1 MSMTL
6 TPAQIAELQ
15 TKRDAN
21 DYAGAYDLME
31 SWTAGSVDPDVELVH
46 TWLLG
51 AGDINRGEGPF
62 AALVQAYNQRQ
73 GLLRGRPV
81 SEADNQE
88 ASDYI
93 ARLVID
99 HALANSAIPDFEQIT
114 RFDAEGGRYLYRD
127 PAYNGD
133 TTQSQAANWTGTFL
147 ISPFGKDETGRL
159 LSTGTPNAMDTLD
172 DLKNVL
178 FAHGAFKKG
187 ILANFPLPPDSPK
200 GWGSAKDAIIELD
213 EKERLF
219 PAEYVGT
226 RFSPLD
232 NLIADMMEGRAA
244 ESGFDLVRTLDK
256 NDTLD
261 QLMSAWRGRVVSGT
275 TDDSFATTAATFFAG
290 IASDTQRNT
299 RLERL
304 DGKSAEELVAL
315 ANSDAKYRNA
325 LLSLSA
331 FALELDASDYASRNL
346 DLYDPATGAGSLTRR
361 YLEDRAD
368 MLVFKQQFDRH
379 DLAYDETLGVDDYPA
394 TTGFVGN
401 WHYTDYAWTDR
412 FGDPV
417 RLGIDGNGLAVPY
430 NQIKFGSEAGET
442 LEGLDPDPLVSG
454 GGQDRLY
461 GGAGDDVLD
470 GKGGTDH
477 LEGGTGVDTYHLA
490 TDGSVDTIL
499 DVDGQGAI
507 EIDGESIAGTYSV
520 AGWDDNSYRDAADQV
535 KLTVDGNDLRLYRR
549 DGETWQA
556 VGRVQDWESGELGLT
571 LDDTP
576 FEPGEG
582 LGGEAR
588 QTIEATDA
596 TRFTKIWGNAA
607 PLDVFINN
615 GRKSWSSGSSGD
627 DRFYL
632 GTDYDTALGNGG
644 HDLLVGGPGRDY
656 LVGGPGWGD
665 ADVAANDH
673 DAVIGG
679 SGIDILDG
687 GVGDD
692 TLIAMD
698 NPDQRLSGGSGE
710 QGEWLMGNDG
720 DDRLY
725 GSSDADVLTGGAGND
740 EIRGGEGQDILLGDA
755 DLMPVRRYMGVTEGG
770 ITREWTWDDAS
781 SSYQSAL
788 IDAFTLIPSD
798 SFEWT
803 ADFDETDYTLDP
815 TYGFMTNQRVVD
827 GGGNDILHGEG
838 GDDFIAGQ
846 TGDDMLYGGDG
857 DDILYGDDSQPLP
870 DGSATG
876 NDILHAG
883 AGADRLYG
891 GQGDDVLNADED
903 DGDRDELYGGEDMD
917 VLYGGTGGDRLD
929 GGAGGDILEA
939 GPDGS
944 ELFGGE
950 GNDYLQGGAGDDTLD
965 GGIDDDSYRLSG
977 GADRIDDAAGSD
989 AYLISADSLTDA
1001 ASVTEIADSD
1011 GLGRLVFD
1019 GERIEADTL
1028 EAVDDSHWEAKNGR
1042 YRLHLTGGTLV
1053 ITAEPAA
1060 DHPGQVRVLGFSD
1073 GDFGLTLPEP
1083 VDDSN
1088 HPPETGATLAD
1099 QSIDE
1104 ASAFELVLPAD
1115 AFSDPDGDSLSLA
1128 ARQSNGD
1135 PLPGWL
1141 AFDASTATFTGTPGD
1156 ADVGD
1161 LSIQVTAT
1169 DPDGETASQT
1179 FALTVNDINQAPQ
1192 ADTALTAQTVDEDT
1206 AFAYTLPADAFSDP
1220 DGDALT
1226 LDARQSSGDPLPDW
1240 LAFDASTA
1248 TFTGTPANGDVGDL
1262 SIQVTATDPDGEA
1275 ASQAFDLT
1283 VNNVND
1289 APEVGTALSDA
1300 TVETGDAWTYALPD
1314 DAFTDV
1320 DAGDSL
1326 SLAAQ
1331 QSNGDPLPDWLAFDP
1346 GDATFSG
1353 TPGEG
1358 DIADLSLEVTATD
1371 QAGASVSQTFG
1382 LNVQAGMETVTGDDG
1397 DNWLFGGGGD
1407 ERVRGGA
1414 GDDTLYAGGGNDHIH
1429 GGTGDDRLIGGFGDD
1444 TYHVER
1450 GDGADR
1456 ITETGWIGGEDTL
1469 AFGADIAPDQLWFS
1483 RDGRDLSIDIIGTED
1498 RVTVT
1503 DWFGWLGR
1511 ESVERIEV
1519 SSGESLAAAEVNN
1532 LVQAMASFDP
1542 PGADETSI
1550 PSDYRDQL
1558 EPVIAAGWQ

>member
-1 MSMTL
+1 MNIDEFIDQYANPHGISPEQVRLLEVAAILYKEHYDNTDEFDPEPLGVAPGDEITDVNYVSPGASGAGVLVMGGYQINLIQPDSNSKLKGAPVGDLDGWEDRTFAYYDSDIGMHHEL
-6 TPAQIAELQ
+6 SHVILGLLGVSTPSGPHGPHSELMVASLARVAKEAGIESLSDSATEAEMIQLAERVRELYGLSNH
-15 TKRDAN
+15 KDS
-21 DYAGAYDLME
+21 DGAY
-31 SWTAGSVDPDVELVH
+31 
-46 TWLLG
+46 
-51 AGDINRGEGPF
+51 
-62 AALVQAYNQRQ
+62 
-73 GLLRGRPV
+73 
-81 SEADNQE
+81 QE
-88 ASDYI
+88 FI
-93 ARLVID
+93 F
-99 HALANSAIPDFEQIT
+99 ANSAAQEPSNYNAVLPQLLAWANGPDGSYENLF
-114 RFDAEGGRYLYRD
+114 
-127 PAYNGD
+127 N
-133 TTQSQAANWTGTFL
+133 AN
-147 ISPFGKDETGRL
+147 R
-159 LSTGTPNAMDTLD
+159 
-172 DLKNVL
+172 
-178 FAHGAFKKG
+178 
-187 ILANFPLPPDSPK
+187 NF
-200 GWGSAKDAIIELD
+200 
-213 EKERLF
+213 
-219 PAEYVGT
+219 Y
-226 RFSPLD
+226 
-232 NLIADMMEGRAA
+232 A
-244 ESGFDLVRTLDK
+244 ESGLDTDSIPSGYRNGYVFHEDSADANEDK
-256 NDTLD
+256 
-261 QLMSAWRGRVVSGT
+261 AWRTYAAGTSDGADGKLQTLIEENESVAWLGNQYDNVMSTGDGRDYIDGGKG
-275 TDDSFATTAATFFAG
+275 DD
-290 IASDTQRNT
+290 
-299 RLERL
+299 EL
-304 DGKSAEELVAL
+304 DG
-315 ANSDAKYRNA
+315 
-325 LLSLSA
+325 
-331 FALELDASDYASRNL
+331 
-346 DLYDPATGAGSLTRR
+346 
-361 YLEDRAD
+361 AD
-368 MLVFKQQFDRH
+368 GH
-379 DLAYDETLGVDDYPA
+379 
-394 TTGFVGN
+394 
-401 WHYTDYAWTDR
+401 
-412 FGDPV
+412 
-417 RLGIDGNGLAVPY
+417 
-430 NQIKFGSEAGET
+430 
-442 LEGLDPDPLVSG
+442 
-454 GGQDRLY
+454 DRLL
-461 GGAGDDVLD
+461 GGDGDDRLI
-470 GKGGTDH
+470 GGGGTDH
-477 LEGGTGVDTYHLA
+477 LEGGTGLDTYHLA

-499 DVDGQGAI
+499 DVDGLGEI
-507 EIDGESIAGTYSV
+507 EIDGESITGTYSIH
-520 AGWDDNSYRDAADQV
+520 GWDDGSYHDADDHV
-535 KLTVDGNDLRLYRR
+535 KLTVDGNDLRLYQH
-549 DGETWQA
+549 DGEAWQA

-582 LGGEAR
+582 PGGEAR
-588 QTIEATDA
+588 QTLEATDA

-632 GTDYDTALGNGG
+632 GTDNDIALGGQG

-656 LVGGPGWGD
+656 LSGGPSWGG

-679 SGIDILDG
+679 PGIDILDG

-698 NPDQRLSGGSGE
+698 NPDQRLSGGSGG

-725 GSSDADVLTGGAGND
+725 GSNQSDVLTGGAGND
-740 EIRGGEGQDILLGDA
+740 EMRGGEGRDILLGDA
-755 DLMPVRRYMGVTEGG
+755 HLLPSRRHGAVTGSG
-770 ITREWTWDDAS
+770 ITREWTWDDSAG
-781 SSYQSAL
+781 SYAQTL
-788 IDAFTLIPSD
+788 TDAFSLYRDD

-803 ADFDETDYTLDP
+803 ADFDATDYTLDP
-815 TYGFMTNQRVVD
+815 TYGFMTNQRVAD

-891 GQGDDVLNADED
+891 GQGDDVLYADED

-977 GADRIDDAAGSD
+977 GADRIDDAAGND

-1060 DHPGQVRVLGFSD
+1060 DHPGQVRVLDFSD

-1104 ASAFELVLPAD
+1104 ASAFDYQLPAD
-1115 AFSDPDGDSLSLA
+1115 AFSDPDGDALSLA
-1128 ARQSNGD
+1128 ARQSSGD

-1141 AFDASTATFTGTPGD
+1141 AFDAASATFTGTPGD

-1220 DGDALT
+1220 DGDALS
-1226 LDARQSSGDPLPDW
+1226 LEARQSNGDPLPGW

-1262 SIQVTATDPDGEA
+1262 SIEVTATDPDGEA

-1358 DIADLSLEVTATD
+1358 DIADLSLDVTATD

-1407 ERVRGGA
+1407 ERIRGGA

-1429 GGTGDDRLIGGFGDD
+1429 GGTGDDQLIGGFGDD

-1450 GDGADR
+1450 GDGEDR

-1469 AFGADIAPDQLWFS
+1469 AFGRDIAPDQLWFS

-1498 RVTVT
+1498 SVTVT

-1519 SSGESLAAAEVNN
+1519 SSGGALAAAEVNN

-1558 EPVIAAGWQ
+1558 EPVIAAAWQ